1 MKVFDALKGWLLV
14 FGKQIFFVL
23 LFAMVIVFL
32 MDFNVRLTKLSR
44 KSEQRDEILKDVYQL
59 ELTAQTLRT
68 QIAYATSEV
77 AVEEWAREQG
87 HMLHPGDIPVVP
99 LPDNQLEVTPT
110 PLQAPTQVEASN
122 WEVWQMLL
130 LGD

>member
-14 FGKQIFFVL
+14 FGKQILFVL

>member
-1 MKVFDALKGWLLV
+1 MKVFDAVKAWLV
-14 FGKQIFFVL
+14 IFGKRILFVL

-32 MDFNVRLTKLSR
+32 MDFNVRLMEMSR
-44 KSEQRDEILKDVYQL
+44 KGEQRDEILKDVYQL

-77 AVEEWAREQG
+77 AVEEWAREHG
-87 HMLHPGDIPVVP
+87 HMQFEEDIPVVP
-99 LPDNQLEVTPT
+99 LPDNQLDVTPT
-110 PLQAPTQVEASN
+110 PLPTPTAVPVTN
-122 WEVWQMLL
+122 WEIWQLLL